1 MKNFVLSK
9 ETKLLAY
16 KINNGIFSPYFI
28 SIIYRFF
35 RWNSPFF
42 VSRCIAINDSTINAQ
57 TTKISDYVI
66 YRFCGFRENIVSLF
80 YFRYPV
86 SPELFSHSD
95 LFHSLRLLVKA
106 PGNLSGLPEF
116 VLRQFA
122 RQHLLSFR
130 GREAIILSLG
140 QFAWSIIVFAV
151 SFIKVVCLALFLSL
165 CVMEKWK
172 QYWIH
177 NNYNNKCVSNYITS
191 KW

>member
-80 YFRYPV
+80 FSDTLCLQSFSLTLIYFIVKDYWLKRQAIWAV
-86 SPELFSHSD
+86 FQNLCWG
-95 LFHSLRLLVKA
+95 SLQDNICWA
-106 PGNLSGLPEF
+106 S
-116 VLRQFA
+116 
-122 RQHLLSFR
+122 
-130 GREAIILSLG
+130 
-140 QFAWSIIVFAV
+140 
-151 SFIKVVCLALFLSL
+151 VVG
-165 CVMEKWK
+165 K
-172 QYWIH
+172 QSY
-177 NNYNNKCVSNYITS
+177 CR
-191 KW
+191 